1 MPAATV
7 QPLQAAGILFT
18 VALIALAW
26 AGRGRL
32 NSFGLEFVHWNRTS
46 SRVSLEAL
54 CFGAVCGL
62 AASLLFQAL
71 YKGTPFEWQDA
82 LIGITLGPLIEETV
96 FRGYLFGLA
105 EWALQKQAPNAM
117 WIVGIAIAAVFAVMP
132 PAEGRHHVLQIGV
145 IFVMGVAYAWLRLK
159 SNSTT
164 APFLAHAAYNAVIF
178 AASALLVQR

>member
-105 EWALQKQAPNAM
+105 EWALQKQAPNAY
-117 WIVGIAIAAVFAVMP
+117 VDRGNRNRSGVRVMS
-132 PAEGRHHVLQIGV
+132 PAEGRHHGLTNRSHLRHGRC
-145 IFVMGVAYAWLRLK
+145 LRLV
-159 SNSTT
+159 TDQVEFDDC
-164 APFLAHAAYNAVIF
+164 PFPGACCV
-178 AASALLVQR
+178 